1 MNTRAIPV
9 AVPSRSMSYI
19 ALTKPD
25 VSFLVVLT
33 TLAGYAL
40 GAVGPLDWLRMAQ
53 TVIGTT
59 LVAAGTSALNHYF
72 ERDSDA
78 RMRRTSSRP
87 LPSGALAPAEALWF
101 GASLAAAGAL
111 ELLLTTNALAAALA
125 VLTSVMYLGI
135 YTPLKTRTTAATLI
149 GAIPGALPP
158 VIGWAAARGALGAGA
173 YVLFAILFL
182 WQVPHFHSISWVYR
196 EDYARAGIRMLPVV
210 DRDGRV
216 TFGQIVFCA
225 VALIPVSLLAS
236 VTGLAGV
243 TYYFSALVLGL
254 LMGALFL
261 IMLFVIAKEQGWIPE
276 RHKKSAEPAAPKPAA
291 ARAVPAKPQSEEP
304 VSVRPGEGK

>member
-1 MNTRAIPV
+1 MTTRAIPV
-9 AVPSRSMSYI
+9 AAPSRSVSYM

-40 GAVGPLDWLRMAQ
+40 GAVGPFDWLRMAQ

-72 ERDSDA
+72 ERDLDA
-78 RMRRTSSRP
+78 RMRRTASRP

-101 GASLAAAGAL
+101 GLTLAAIGAL
-111 ELLLTTNALAAALA
+111 ELFATTNLLAGSLA
-125 VLTSVMYLGI
+125 VLTSALYLGI

-149 GAIPGALPP
+149 GAVPGALPP
-158 VIGWAAARGALGAGA
+158 VIGWAAARGSLGAGA
-173 YVLFAILFL
+173 YLLFAILFL

-216 TFGQIVFCA
+216 TFGQIIFCA
-225 VALIPVSLLAS
+225 IALIPVSLLAS
-236 VTGLAGV
+236 VTGIAGA

-254 LMGALFL
+254 LLVKVCL
-261 IMLFVIAKEQGWIPE
+261 W
-276 RHKKSAEPAAPKPAA
+276 AA
-291 ARAVPAKPQSEEP
+291 ASKTNVRAKWLMHATVVHLPLLLGLMVFDKFS
-304 VSVRPGEGK
+304 R

>member
-9 AVPSRSMSYI
+9 SVPSRSMSYI

-40 GAVGPLDWLRMAQ
+40 GALGPLDWLRMAQ

-87 LPSGALAPAEALWF
+87 LPSGALAPAEALCF

-243 TYYFSALVLGL
+243 RFYFFALVLGL
-254 LMGALFL
+254 LLVKVCL
-261 IMLFVIAKEQGWIPE
+261 W
-276 RHKKSAEPAAPKPAA
+276 AA
-291 ARAVPAKPQSEEP
+291 ARKTNVRAKWLMHATVVHLPLLLGLM
-304 VSVRPGEGK
+304 VLDKFTR